1 MSVMDFRLKVF
12 LSVAQNQSFTK
23 ASQEL
28 FITQPA
34 ISKHI
39 QELESAYQTRLFN
52 RGGKTVTL
60 TFAGKT
66 LHRYAGDIASLYK
79 KAEFERG
86 LLHEE
91 LVGELRLGAST
102 TIAQYILPP
111 ILARFINQFPTV
123 KLSLISGNSYDIE
136 NLLKEK
142 QIDLGLIE
150 GSHRSAEFKYTPFM
164 KDELVAVKS
173 TKNEGLG
180 KDILSLEEFQTTPLV
195 LRERGSGTLEVLEQA
210 LNKYQIKLSDLNVL
224 MHLGSTESIKLF
236 LKETDAIA
244 VVSVRSIYKELYAGN
259 FQVIDIENLLM
270 NRDFCFVLP
279 HGEEDGL
286 PKKFMGYV
294 LHNEKL

>member
-1 MSVMDFRLKVF
+1 M
-12 LSVAQNQSFTK
+12 
-23 ASQEL
+23 
-28 FITQPA
+28 
-34 ISKHI
+34 
-39 QELESAYQTRLFN
+39 
-52 RGGKTVTL
+52 
-60 TFAGKT
+60 
-66 LHRYAGDIASLYK
+66 
-79 KAEFERG
+79 
-86 LLHEE
+86 
-91 LVGELRLGAST
+91 
-102 TIAQYILPP
+102 
-111 ILARFINQFPTV
+111 ARFINQFPTV